1 MDPDPDPGDP
11 KTNGSDGSG
20 SGTLVIKKKSS
31 NCQNCID
38 KYLYDKMSTVILQL
52 EKNERVSASGA
63 WLVKKEKVQ

>member
-1 MDPDPDPGDP
+1 MDLTDPDLEHWL
-11 KTNGSDGSG
+11 S
-20 SGTLVIKKKSS
+20 KKKSS
-31 NCQNCID
+31 NSQNCID